1 MNDFNLSKI
10 DFLFAKADNL
20 INSAQI
26 CTLFFE
32 KVLKS
37 YAVLKTRGVR
47 MVIFLGNLTVHF

>member
-1 MNDFNLSKI
+1 MNDFNLPKM
-10 DFLFAKADNL
+10 DFLFAKAYNL

-37 YAVLKTRGVR
+37 YAVLKSRRVGS
-47 MVIFLGNLTVHF
+47 